1 MVMMLF
7 IAVVVL
13 LVLSAVD
20 CGPAVKGEGKDV
32 VVGVVVMLPS
42 LMLQVLEMQQQK
54 HIQESELNK
63 MKTAITYLR
72 NQIKIF
78 KLQ

>member
-7 IAVVVL
+7 FAVVVL

-20 CGPAVKGEGKDV
+20 GGPAVKGEGKNV

-72 NQIKIF
+72 N
-78 KLQ
+78 

>member
-13 LVLSAVD
+13 LVLSAND
-20 CGPAVKGEGKDV
+20 CGPAVKGEGKNV

-72 NQIKIF
+72 N
-78 KLQ
+78 